1 MKLSDLTL
9 DLIRNTYTIEYK
21 EELETITVYN
31 LFGEEKQ
38 SIKDMINKDLD
49 TGLEG
54 VDLIESV
61 YTETFKLATDLEVDV
76 PLIDAME
83 NPSKELTM
91 IMHEVLDIVKE
102 IIMEVLYER
111 HNLIIQLQPVMLAK
125 KTLLESEKLEI
136 LNGECERLEKE
147 IEELKKGD

>member
-1 MKLSDLTL
+1 MKLSDLIL
-9 DLIRNTYTIEYK
+9 DLIRNTYTVERG

-91 IMHEVLDIVKE
+91 IIHDVLDIVK
-102 IIMEVLYER
+102 
-111 HNLIIQLQPVMLAK
+111 
-125 KTLLESEKLEI
+125 
-136 LNGECERLEKE
+136 
-147 IEELKKGD
+147 

>member
-1 MKLSDLTL
+1 
-9 DLIRNTYTIEYK
+9 
-21 EELETITVYN
+21 
-31 LFGEEKQ
+31 
-38 SIKDMINKDLD
+38 MINKDLD

-91 IMHEVLDIVKE
+91 IMHDVLDIVKE

>member
-1 MKLSDLTL
+1 M
-9 DLIRNTYTIEYK
+9 
-21 EELETITVYN
+21 YN

-91 IMHEVLDIVKE
+91 IMHDVLDIVKE

-125 KTLLESEKLEI
+125 KTLLECVQIREENNLLLFFYCINIIKISNIIKI
-136 LNGECERLEKE
+136 RL
-147 IEELKKGD
+147 